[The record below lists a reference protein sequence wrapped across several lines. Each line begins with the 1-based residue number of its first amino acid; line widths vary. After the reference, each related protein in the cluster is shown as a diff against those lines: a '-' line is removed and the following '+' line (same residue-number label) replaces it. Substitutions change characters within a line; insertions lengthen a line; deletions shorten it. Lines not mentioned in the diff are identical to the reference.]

1 LTPSELATCRIEL
14 ARVLGRELSIDVIV
28 DGALIAGLELEA
40 SHAIV
45 RNSLRDDLAHLKDEL
60 QTHDHDFA

>member
-1 LTPSELATCRIEL
+1 
-14 ARVLGRELSIDVIV
+14 VIV